1 MLASVTS
8 SPVHILATGAM
19 QSRLDR
25 MTIRIELAMWSE
37 LSGGIKGRWVV
48 KDDPELIIF
57 ATNTAAIVLGLFFAV
72 SMVLLAAASV
82 VVAVTG

>member
-1 MLASVTS
+1 MN
-8 SPVHILATGAM
+8 
-19 QSRLDR
+19 
-25 MTIRIELAMWSE
+25 
-37 LSGGIKGRWVV
+37 
-48 KDDPELIIF
+48 DDPELIIF